1 MTNGD
6 VIRSLS
12 DYDLAEWIAKILLY
26 HGNVTWNEYH
36 VDCDKECPL
45 YCCCNDQ
52 PTDNIEGWLGLEVSE

>member
-12 DYDLAEWIAKILLY
+12 DYDLAEWIAKVL
-26 HGNVTWNEYH
+26 TFH
-36 VDCDKECPL
+36 VRYAKVYDECCDKECPL

>member
-6 VIRSLS
+6 VIRSMS
-12 DYDLAEWIAKILLY
+12 DYDLAEWIAMVLTY
-26 HGNVTWNEYH
+26 HDAFSRHPFESCN
-36 VDCDKECPL
+36 KECPL